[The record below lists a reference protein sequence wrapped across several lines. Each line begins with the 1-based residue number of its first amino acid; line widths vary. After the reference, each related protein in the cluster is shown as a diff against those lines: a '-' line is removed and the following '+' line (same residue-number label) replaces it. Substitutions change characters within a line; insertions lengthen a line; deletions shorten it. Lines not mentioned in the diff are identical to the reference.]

1 MSLSL
6 ARKTP
11 RKALGALLLSA
22 GLGHLQRQ
30 QELCLDIDCMGQG
43 RGPGWELLFQGFG
56 TGLLNSSLIP
66 LMTTCPGKEG
76 SPLFVPHFPRG
87 SRCQNWLSGGSKV
100 GISMTLK
107 GRGQPWG
114 HARGMQVTRDGDSSD
129 LMPND
134 CVRLHP
140 APCTPLPQDGASSPS
155 PEGTEC
161 R

>member
-1 MSLSL
+1 
-6 ARKTP
+6 
-11 RKALGALLLSA
+11 
-22 GLGHLQRQ
+22 
-30 QELCLDIDCMGQG
+30 
-43 RGPGWELLFQGFG
+43 
-56 TGLLNSSLIP
+56 
-66 LMTTCPGKEG
+66 
-76 SPLFVPHFPRG
+76 
-87 SRCQNWLSGGSKV
+87 
-100 GISMTLK
+100 MTLK

-140 APCTPLPQDGASSPS
+140 APCTPLPQDGASSLS